1 MEWFYQSHSIKRS
14 LQNLFFRRKYS
25 TSTDFET
32 FLVPTEEINL
42 NVQKAP
48 SEIYNNND
56 NNSNQPFEQKIWRR
70 FSFRSFRKSK
80 QKRNENKTKVVIP
93 EVVRTYDNQSR
104 KSNF

>member
-14 LQNLFFRRKYS
+14 LQNLFFRRKYD
-25 TSTDFET
+25 TDFET
-32 FLVPTEEINL
+32 FLVPTEEIYS

-48 SEIYNNND
+48 SEV
-56 NNSNQPFEQKIWRR
+56 NNSNQPIEQKIWRR
-70 FSFRSFRKSK
+70 LSFQSFRKSK

-93 EVVRTYDNQSR
+93 EVVRTYDKQSR